1 MQKIVIWIQISALIV
16 NVKTDDIYQY
26 SVEDVGTRFDSSNF
40 ETDRPL
46 PKRKKKNVIEL
57 IKDELVEQI
66 MKEFFRLREKQITT

>member
-46 PKRKKKNVIEL
+46 PKRKKKNVI
-57 IKDELVEQI
+57 
-66 MKEFFRLREKQITT
+66 